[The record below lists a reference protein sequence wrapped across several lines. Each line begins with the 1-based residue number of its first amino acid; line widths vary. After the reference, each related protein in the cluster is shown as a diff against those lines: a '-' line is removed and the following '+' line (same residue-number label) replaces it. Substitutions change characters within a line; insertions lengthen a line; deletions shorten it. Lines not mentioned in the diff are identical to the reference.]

1 MRVIRLLMLAALS
14 FTLLTAQADEEAATK
29 RLTELLNQA
38 QTINARFS
46 QLTLDASG
54 TQLQETAGELVL
66 KRPGLFRWHTD
77 QPMEQLLVSN
87 GEKVWLYDP
96 DLEQVTIQTLDQR
109 LTHTPALLLSGDV
122 SQIRENFEIDYKEG
136 GSVVD
141 FILKPKAKDSLFDS
155 LRLSF
160 RNRMLND
167 MQLIDS
173 IGQRT
178 NILFLNVKMNEPVDD
193 GSSPSTFRKARTS
206 SRSSAWICSVANLS
220 RSPWLRVCVPPAWT
234 NMSGR
239 NTCLGRANR
248 YVRRWSRALCIR

>member
-1 MRVIRLLMLAALS
+1 MRLIRMLLLTVLS
-14 FTLLTAQADEEAATK
+14 FTSVAAMADDEVAVQ

-46 QLTLDASG
+46 QLTLDGSG
-54 TQLQETAGELVL
+54 TQLQETAGQLAL

-77 QPMEQLLVSN
+77 APMEQLLVSN

-96 DLEQVTIQTLDQR
+96 DLQQVTIQTLDHR

-122 SQIRENFEIDYKEG
+122 SKIRENFEISHKEG
-136 GSVVD
+136 GNVVD
-141 FILKPKAKDSLFDS
+141 FILKPKSKDTLFDS

-160 RNRMLND
+160 RNKVLND

-178 NILFLNVKMNEPVDD
+178 NILFLNVKMNEPQDD
-193 GSSPSTFRKARTS
+193 AQFTFE
-206 SRSSAWICSVANLS
+206 I
-220 RSPWLRVCVPPAWT
+220 PA
-234 NMSGR
+234 G
-239 NTCLGRANR
+239 AD
-248 YVRRWSRALCIR
+248 VIQE

>member
-1 MRVIRLLMLAALS
+1 MRLIRMLLLTVLS
-14 FTLLTAQADEEAATK
+14 FTSVAAVADDEVAVQ

-46 QLTLDASG
+46 QLTLDGSG
-54 TQLQETAGELVL
+54 TQLQETAGQLAL

-77 QPMEQLLVSN
+77 APMEQLLVSN

-96 DLEQVTIQTLDQR
+96 DLQQVTIQNLDQR

-122 SQIRENFEIDYKEG
+122 SKIRENFDISHNEG
-136 GSVVD
+136 GNVVD
-141 FILKPKAKDSLFDS
+141 FILKPKSKDTLFDS

-160 RNRMLND
+160 RNKVLND

-178 NILFLNVKMNEPVDD
+178 NILFLNVKMNEPQDD
-193 GSSPSTFRKARTS
+193 AQFTFE
-206 SRSSAWICSVANLS
+206 I
-220 RSPWLRVCVPPAWT
+220 PA
-234 NMSGR
+234 G
-239 NTCLGRANR
+239 AD
-248 YVRRWSRALCIR
+248 VIQE